1 MPEGA
6 AYLYVVLWEYD
17 GTECLVRCV
26 CVGGW
31 VFVCVWVCVRM
42 EVWNVRRYLLLLN
55 GDARIHAKF
64 RDHLRT
70 QHPNTHTHTHTHT
83 RHTYAHTHAR
93 THAHASGSSHCTS
106 ASLSLVRA
114 QPPPT
119 PSHPLSSGKACEI
132 SVLVVSL
139 PCSLRRCLSLSLAHS
154 LYPMHPHPHANS
166 LPLLVCSHPYP
177 SPLPRS
183 RTVLIRCG
191 SPAQYSSLASVPPL
205 VAPASGG

>member
-1 MPEGA
+1 
-6 AYLYVVLWEYD
+6 
-17 GTECLVRCV
+17 V
-26 CVGGW
+26 CVG
-31 VFVCVWVCVRM
+31 VRAYGSV
-42 EVWNVRRYLLLLN
+42 ECKTLPASSQRGR
-55 GDARIHAKF
+55 
-64 RDHLRT
+64 
-70 QHPNTHTHTHTHT
+70 PNTCKIPRSPSHTTSKHTHTHTHT